1 MSNISQPNPRQAPP
15 RGPAAIVPIIIVT
28 LGLLLGSIFGH
39 ALGWNR
45 TIINPLAGSLS
56 RAEQEFRAGHYGLAR
71 WQFKK
76 LANNN
81 NATARYWLADM
92 TEHGLG
98 APPDPQKALDL
109 YVKASRQ
116 GFVPAELR
124 LGEIYLRGDMVL
136 PDFAKAKTYLEE
148 AAYKGSAR
156 AALLLG
162 QMYHHGIG
170 QPPNPKAA
178 YAWLEVASLEGS
190 TIAQRDRVTALDR
203 LDAAD
208 QRSAIARAQ
217 TILAQIDRSIAPVS
231 INADAPGNR
240 TQ

>member
-1 MSNISQPNPRQAPP
+1 M
-15 RGPAAIVPIIIVT
+15 AIIVVT

-39 ALGWNR
+39 AVGLNR
-45 TIINPLAGSLS
+45 TLMQPSTSSLN
-56 RAEQEFRAGHYGLAR
+56 RAEQDFRSGHYGMAR
-71 WQFKK
+71 WLFNK
-76 LANNN
+76 LADSNS
-81 NATARYWLADM
+81 AAGRYWLADM

-98 APPDPQKALDL
+98 APPDPQKALGL
-109 YVKASRQ
+109 YRKASRQ

-124 LGEIYLRGDMVL
+124 LGEIYLRGDIVL
-136 PDFAKAKTYLEE
+136 PDFAKAKKYLEG
-148 AAYKGSAR
+148 AAYRGSAR

-170 QPPNPKAA
+170 QPPDPKAA

-208 QRSAIARAQ
+208 QRSAISRAQ
-217 TILAQIDRSIAPVS
+217 TILTQIDHKIAPAS
-231 INADAPGNR
+231 G
-240 TQ
+240 